1 MANFAYRGRN
11 GAGEIVQGIQEGET
25 AGAVADLLFGRG
37 VAPIEIKPTT
47 AAATRDAGGS
57 GAAMRFFRQKVE
69 HIDVLLFSRQIHTLL
84 RAGVPIMRALAGLQE
99 SSTNEAMKDVLQ
111 DVRESLDSGR
121 ELSLS
126 LARHPRIF
134 SPFYLSMVRVG
145 EMTGRLEEVF
155 IRLFDHLAF
164 ERFMKEQVKSALRYP
179 SFVVAA
185 MAIAI
190 VVVNIFVIPAFAKVF
205 KGFGAELPFMTR
217 LLIGFSN
224 FMLNWWPALL
234 LGIVAAVFGFRAWLK
249 TSKGRYTWDRYKL
262 SIPIAGKIVRK
273 ATLARFAASFA
284 LASRSG
290 VPIIQALTN
299 VAATVD
305 NAYISDKVEKMRDG
319 VERGESILRTSI
331 AAGVFTPVVLQMIAV
346 GEESGALDDMM
357 KEIADMYQSEVEYEL
372 KTLAQ
377 QIEPILIVALGI
389 MVLILAL
396 GIFLPLWD
404 LGGVKT
410 WSLPPQH
417 RAPTPIP
424 KAGPSRLE
432 CVPSW

>member
-1 MANFAYRGRN
+1 MASFAYRGRN
-11 GAGEIVQGIQEGET
+11 GAGEIVQGVLEGAT
-25 AGAVADLLFGRG
+25 AGAIADQLSGSG
-37 VAPIEIKPTT
+37 VVPMEIKATT
-47 AAATRDAGGS
+47 AAADKAGS
-57 GAAMRFFRQKVE
+57 GAAFEINLFKQKVE
-69 HIDVLLFSRQIHTLL
+69 HMDVLLFSRQIHTLL

-99 SSTNEAMKDVLQ
+99 SSANPAMREVLQ
-111 DVRESLDSGR
+111 DVRDSLDSGR
-121 ELSLS
+121 EMSMA
-126 LARHPRIF
+126 LARHPKVF

-164 ERFMKEQVKSALRYP
+164 ERFMKDQVKSALRYP

-190 VVVNIFVIPAFAKVF
+190 VIVNIFVIPAFAKVF
-205 KGFGAELPFMTR
+205 KGFGAELPLMTR
-217 LLIGFSN
+217 ILIGFSD
-224 FMLNWWPALL
+224 FMVAWWPALL
-234 LGIVAAVFGFRAWLK
+234 VGIVAAVFGFNTWRK
-249 TSKGRYTWDRYKL
+249 TPGGGYTWDRFKL
-262 SIPIAGKIVRK
+262 TIPIAGKIVRK

-299 VAATVD
+299 VAETVD
-305 NAYISDKVEKMRDG
+305 NAYISAKVEKMRDG

-331 AAGVFTPVVLQMIAV
+331 TAGIFTPVVLQMIAV

-357 KEIADMYQSEVEYEL
+357 KEVADMYQSEVEYEL

-404 LGGVKT
+404 LGKVTMK
-410 WSLPPQH
+410 
-417 RAPTPIP
+417 
-424 KAGPSRLE
+424 K
-432 CVPSW
+432 

>member
-1 MANFAYRGRN
+1 MASFAYRGRN
-11 GAGEIVQGIQEGET
+11 GAGEIVQGVLEGAT
-25 AGAVADLLFGRG
+25 AGAIADQLSGSG
-37 VAPIEIKPTT
+37 VVPMEIKATTT
-47 AAATRDAGGS
+47 AADKAGS
-57 GAAMRFFRQKVE
+57 GAAFEIKLFKQKVE
-69 HIDVLLFSRQIHTLL
+69 HMDVLLFSRQIHTLL

-99 SSTNEAMKDVLQ
+99 SSANPAMREVLQ

-121 ELSLS
+121 EMSLS
-126 LARHPRIF
+126 LARHPKVF

-164 ERFMKEQVKSALRYP
+164 ERFMKDQVKSALRYP

-190 VVVNIFVIPAFAKVF
+190 IIVNMFVIPAFAKVF
-205 KGFGAELPFMTR
+205 KGFGAELPLMTR
-217 LLIGFSN
+217 MLIGFSD
-224 FMLNWWPALL
+224 FMLAWWPALL
-234 LGIVAAVFGFRAWLK
+234 AGIVGAVFGFNTWRRTPA
-249 TSKGRYTWDRYKL
+249 GRYTWDRLKMR
-262 SIPIAGKIVRK
+262 IPIAGKIVQK

-299 VAATVD
+299 VAETVD
-305 NAYISDKVEKMRDG
+305 NAYISAKVEKMRDG

-331 AAGVFTPVVLQMIAV
+331 TAGIFTPVVLQMIAV

-357 KEIADMYQSEVEYEL
+357 KEVADMYQSEVEYEL

-377 QIEPILIVALGI
+377 QIEPILIVSLGI

-404 LGGVKT
+404 LGKVTMK
-410 WSLPPQH
+410 
-417 RAPTPIP
+417 
-424 KAGPSRLE
+424 K
-432 CVPSW
+432 

>member
-1 MANFAYRGRN
+1 MPNFAYRGRN
-11 GAGEIVQGIQEGET
+11 AAGEIVQGIMEGAT
-25 AGAVADLLFGRG
+25 AGAVADLLVGKG
-37 VAPIEIKPTT
+37 TTPMEIKPTT
-47 AAATRDAGGS
+47 AALDRADNDLGMNRS
-57 GAAMRFFRQKVE
+57 VFRQKVE
-69 HIDVLLFSRQIHTLL
+69 HMDVLLFSRQIHTLL

-99 SSTNEAMKDVLQ
+99 SSTNSAMRDVLQ

-126 LARHPRIF
+126 LARHPKVF

-164 ERFMKEQVKSALRYP
+164 ERFMQDQVKSALRYP

-185 MAIAI
+185 MALALI
-190 VVVNIFVIPAFAKVF
+190 VVNIFVIPAFAKVF

-217 LLIGFSN
+217 LLIGFSD

-234 LGIVAAVFGFRAWLK
+234 LGIIAAVLTFNAWRK
-249 TSKGRYTWDRYKL
+249 TRKGRYDWDRFKL
-262 SIPIAGKIVRK
+262 KIPIAGKIVRK

-299 VAATVD
+299 VAETVD
-305 NAYISDKVEKMRDG
+305 NAYIADKVEKMRDG

-357 KEIADMYQSEVEYEL
+357 KEVADMYQGEVEYEL

-377 QIEPILIVALGI
+377 QIEPILIISLGI

-404 LGGVKT
+404 LGKVTMK
-410 WSLPPQH
+410 
-417 RAPTPIP
+417 
-424 KAGPSRLE
+424 K
-432 CVPSW
+432 

>member
-1 MANFAYRGRN
+1 MPNFAYRGRN
-11 GAGEIVQGIQEGET
+11 GAGEIVTGTMEGAT
-25 AGAVADLLFGRG
+25 AGAVADLLFGSG
-37 VAPIEIKPTT
+37 VTPMEIKST
-47 AAATRDAGGS
+47 AASAGKADS
-57 GAAMRFFRQKVE
+57 GVGINNQLFKQKVE

-99 SSTNEAMKDVLQ
+99 SSTNPAMSDVLR

-126 LARHPRIF
+126 LARHPKVF

-145 EMTGRLEEVF
+145 EITGRLEEVF

-164 ERFMKEQVKSALRYP
+164 ERFMQEQVKSALRYP

-190 VVVNIFVIPAFAKVF
+190 VIVNIFVIPAFANVF
-205 KGFGAELPFMTR
+205 KGFGAELPLMTR
-217 LLIGFSN
+217 LLIGFSD
-224 FMLNWWPALL
+224 FMVNWWHAMLF
-234 LGIVAAVFGFRAWLK
+234 GIVAAFFGFNAWRK
-249 TSKGRYTWDRYKL
+249 TDKGRYAWDRFKL
-262 SIPIAGKIVRK
+262 RIPIAGKIIRK

-299 VAATVD
+299 VAETVD
-305 NAYISDKVEKMRDG
+305 NAYIADKVEKMRDG

-331 AAGVFTPVVLQMIAV
+331 NTGVFTPVVLQMIAV

-377 QIEPILIVALGI
+377 QIEPILIVTLGI

-404 LGGVKT
+404 LGKVALRK
-410 WSLPPQH
+410 
-417 RAPTPIP
+417 
-424 KAGPSRLE
+424 
-432 CVPSW
+432 

>member
-1 MANFAYRGRN
+1 MASFAYRGRN
-11 GAGEIVQGIQEGET
+11 GAGEIVQGVMDGAT
-25 AGAVADLLFGRG
+25 AGAVADLIVGTG
-37 VAPIEIKPTT
+37 ITPIEIKPTAP
-47 AAATRDAGGS
+47 AADKAAS
-57 GAAMRFFRQKVE
+57 GAGIVLFKQKVE
-69 HIDVLLFSRQIHTLL
+69 HMDVLLFSRQIHTLL

-99 SSTNEAMKDVLQ
+99 SSTNSAMRDVLQ

-126 LARHPRIF
+126 LARHPKVF
-134 SPFYLSMVRVG
+134 TPFYLSMVRVG

-164 ERFMKEQVKSALRYP
+164 ERFMQEQVKSALRYP

-185 MAIAI
+185 MGIAI
-190 VVVNIFVIPAFAKVF
+190 VIVNIFVIPAFASVF
-205 KGFGAELPFMTR
+205 KGLGAELPLMTR
-217 LLIGFSN
+217 MLIGFSD
-224 FMLNWWPALL
+224 FMVHWWHAML
-234 LGIVAAVFGFRAWLK
+234 LGMVGAILGFKAWLK
-249 TSKGRYTWDRYKL
+249 TSKGRYTWDRLKL
-262 SIPIAGKIVRK
+262 QIPIAGKIIRK

-299 VAATVD
+299 VSETVD
-305 NAYISDKVEKMRDG
+305 NAYISAKVEKMRDG
-319 VERGESILRTSI
+319 VERGESILRTAIS
-331 AAGVFTPVVLQMIAV
+331 AGVFTPVVLQMIAV

-404 LGGVKT
+404 LGKV
-410 WSLPPQH
+410 SL
-417 RAPTPIP
+417 R
-424 KAGPSRLE
+424 K
-432 CVPSW
+432 

>member
-11 GAGEIVQGIQEGET
+11 GAGETVQGIMAGAT
-25 AGAVADLLFGRG
+25 AGAVADLLFGSG
-37 VAPIEIKPTT
+37 VTPMEIKPTD
-47 AAATRDAGGS
+47 ASPEKAESGSATGIKL
-57 GAAMRFFRQKVE
+57 FRQKVE
-69 HIDVLLFSRQIHTLL
+69 HMDVLLFSRQIHTLL
-84 RAGVPIMRALAGLQE
+84 RAGVPVMRALAGLQE
-99 SSTNEAMKDVLQ
+99 SSANPAMRELLQ

-121 ELSLS
+121 EMSVS
-126 LARHPRIF
+126 LARFPKVF

-164 ERFMKEQVKSALRYP
+164 ERFMQDQVKSALRYP
-179 SFVVAA
+179 SFVVAT
-185 MAIAI
+185 MGIAI
-190 VVVNIFVIPAFAKVF
+190 VIVNIFVIPAFAKVF
-205 KGFGAELPFMTR
+205 KGFGAELPLMTR
-217 LLIGFSN
+217 VLIGFSD
-224 FMLNWWPALL
+224 FMLAWWPALL
-234 LGIVAAVFGFRAWLK
+234 LGIVGAFFGFKAWLK
-249 TSKGRYTWDRYKL
+249 TSGGRYTWDRLKL
-262 SIPIAGKIVRK
+262 KIPIAGKIIRK

-299 VAATVD
+299 VAETVD
-305 NAYISDKVEKMRDG
+305 NAYISAKVEKMRDG

-331 AAGVFTPVVLQMIAV
+331 SAGVFTPVVLQMIAV

-377 QIEPILIVALGI
+377 QIEPILIIALG
-389 MVLILAL
+389 VLVMILAL

-404 LGGVKT
+404 LGKVALK
-410 WSLPPQH
+410 
-417 RAPTPIP
+417 
-424 KAGPSRLE
+424 K
-432 CVPSW
+432 